1 MPITDSPDAH
11 ELFRPE
17 VTSTNEQP
25 VHWSEKARTGFAP
38 PIGAGLLP
46 KKPPRRSS
54 TRKIVVIGAA
64 LVCVAVVAGAL
75 PLVMNSGKGTA
86 TTSVAPSAA
95 STVSIGLRALLD
107 RQCQYLD

>member
-25 VHWSEKARTGFAP
+25 AHWSEKARTGFAP
-38 PIGAGLLP
+38 QIGASLLP

-54 TRKIVVIGAA
+54 TRKVVVIGAA